1 MSFIS
6 FIIVRYFVNV
16 KYIVRLFVKVFIYY
30 SYYLKYNKRKDGDQK
45 LTVGEKIKLIR
56 TFRGMTQRELG
67 VNIGLDEKGADN
79 RMAQYETNYRVP
91 KKDMLYDIAKALDV
105 NPLNFVSEVPGSAE
119 DIMQTFFWLDEDNRN
134 AINLFHLICKQKK
147 KGSTPSTDL
156 EYVDNDNW
164 DANPSVGI
172 WFNYGL
178 IDKFMYEWMNRKQ
191 ELKDK
196 VITDKEY
203 FEWKINWPDM
213 CDSNGDLQVKKSN
226 E

>member
-1 MSFIS
+1 M
-6 FIIVRYFVNV
+6 
-16 KYIVRLFVKVFIYY
+16 
-30 SYYLKYNKRKDGDQK
+30 
-45 LTVGEKIKLIR
+45 TVGEKIKLIR

-119 DIMQTFFWLDEDNRN
+119 DIMQTFFWLDEDNRD
-134 AINLFHLICKQKK
+134 AINLFHLICKTKK
-147 KGSTPSTDL
+147 KASTPSTDL
-156 EYVDNDNW
+156 EYEYNDNW
-164 DANPSVGI
+164 EAHPSVGI

-178 IDKFMYEWMNRKQ
+178 VDEFMYEWMIRKQ
-191 ELKDK
+191 ELKNK
-196 VITDKEY
+196 EITETEY
-203 FEWKINWPDM
+203 FEWKINWPNT
-213 CDSNGDLQVKKSN
+213 CDGCENANRRKVG